1 MREKEVKEW
10 VGECLR
16 KKKHEEHRAEAII
29 KRAKKSG
36 LTLYKYYCRHCQNWH
51 LSKLPGR
58 YEDLKK
64 AA

>member
-1 MREKEVKEW
+1 MLEKDIKDW

-16 KKKHEEHRAEAII
+16 KKPLSDDEAERII
-29 KRAKKSG
+29 RRAKKQKR
-36 LTLYKYYCRHCQNWH
+36 TLYKYYCRHCQNVH

-64 AA
+64 SA

>member
-1 MREKEVKEW
+1 MLNKSIKNW

-16 KKKHEEHRAEAII
+16 KTPLSDERADRII
-29 KRAKKSG
+29 KKAKKEG
-36 LTLYKYYCRHCQNWH
+36 QTLYKYYCRHCQKWH